1 MAAEWAGLV
10 VRFCLATA
18 AGDSLRTVYHDRID
32 GLLMPDLWP
41 TRVKT
46 RVSRELLNTLP
57 PALVEAL
64 APATQLIE
72 AHSALN

>member
-32 GLLMPDLWP
+32 GLLLTEEDACWL
-41 TRVKT
+41 
-46 RVSRELLNTLP
+46 
-57 PALVEAL
+57 
-64 APATQLIE
+64 
-72 AHSALN
+72 

>member
-46 RVSRELLNTLP
+46 RVRK
-57 PALVEAL
+57 
-64 APATQLIE
+64 
-72 AHSALN
+72 